1 MCAETTSGA
10 CAPKLACRPHS
21 FSHLI
26 ENIAALADD
35 PRVGQPA
42 SVSVADIMAVIGRRS
57 YGPLLLVLGLFSVS
71 PATILPGM
79 TSVAALVTLAVSLQ
93 LVFGSSHLW
102 LPRML
107 LRLNVTRASI
117 RTTTSD
123 GLRKWA
129 RRLDRVLQPRF
140 VFLSEPPF
148 ANAAGFLC
156 ALAALATFPLSLIP
170 FAPLIPGLAI
180 TVLGLG
186 LFARDGFL
194 LILSGVLIVA
204 AMGAALAAALSV

>member
-1 MCAETTSGA
+1 MCAETTSDA
-10 CAPKLACRPHS
+10 CAPRLACRPHS

-26 ENIAALADD
+26 ESIAALAEDA
-35 PRVGQPA
+35 RVGDPA
-42 SVSVADIMAVIGRRS
+42 NLSVADIMAVIGRRS
-57 YGPLLLVLGLFSVS
+57 YGPLLLALGLFSIS
-71 PATILPGM
+71 PATMLPGM

-93 LVFGSSHLW
+93 LAFGSSHLW

-107 LRLNVTRASI
+107 LRQNVTRASV
-117 RTTTSD
+117 RAATSD

-148 ANAAGFLC
+148 ANATGLLC

-170 FAPLIPGLAI
+170 FAPFIPGLAV
-180 TVLGLG
+180 TVLGIG
-186 LFARDGFL
+186 LFARDGLL

-204 AMGAALAAALSV
+204 AVGAALAAGLSL

>member
-10 CAPKLACRPHS
+10 CAPRLACRPHS
-21 FSHLI
+21 FAHLI
-26 ENIAALADD
+26 ENLAALAEDT
-35 PRVGQPA
+35 RVGDPA
-42 SVSVADIMAVIGRRS
+42 NLSVADIMAVIGRRS
-57 YGPLLLVLGLFSVS
+57 YGPFLLALGLFSIS
-71 PATILPGM
+71 PATLLPGM
-79 TSVAALVTLAVSLQ
+79 TSAAALVTLAVSLQ
-93 LVFGSSHLW
+93 LAFGSSHLW

-107 LRLNVTRASI
+107 LRLNVPRSSLRAA
-117 RTTTSD
+117 TSD

-129 RRLDRVLQPRF
+129 HRLDRVLQPRL

-148 ANAAGFLC
+148 ANVAGLLC
-156 ALAALATFPLSLIP
+156 ALAALATLPLSLIP

-194 LILSGVLIVA
+194 LIVSGVLVVA
-204 AMGAALAAALSV
+204 AAGAVLAAALLV